1 MLTRNFWR
9 SAIVRIFVS
18 YHRPDY
24 HEVDRLC
31 AALSTRSPGLDLYF
45 APNQNTLGAYWLP
58 RLGEELQAS
67 DAVLLV
73 LGDKVGPWQE
83 LEYYEA
89 MRLSRGSGRPL
100 IVPLVIGK
108 AAPGLQFLDLHHQL
122 FAHKRPLGDV
132 VGAVLQAL
140 DGIEIADGEPPWRR
154 YNPYKGLAALGT
166 EDARFFFGREAIT
179 GQILEHLRN
188 TPRRI
193 LTLVGNSGV
202 GKSSLAQAGVIA
214 SLRSQV
220 WAGDLD
226 RAWPGELERSRS
238 WLPITITPG
247 EVPVKE
253 LAYGFVRAWAK
264 GGEAER
270 EARTWA
276 DLLTTG
282 SSIEDLIRNT
292 ADEIQSRANDPPPR
306 RFLLY
311 IDQGEELYAR
321 SDVKQAR
328 RFSELLSNAI
338 ARSEITILASLR
350 SDYYGCL
357 QADEPLFAATERI
370 DVPPLNQ
377 AELEFVIRR
386 PATVLGARFETED
399 VIPIIA
405 GSAAQEPGSLPLLS
419 YLMTDTWEAMRSD
432 ERSDGVMHFPLQMVD
447 VSRPLAERAER
458 FLAQHPACEAVV
470 RHLFSLK
477 LAHVPMDGEPVRRRA
492 RKAEC
497 STEEWEIVEQLAGAD
512 WRLLTAAGDETD
524 ITAEVAHE
532 ALLRKWPRLTRW
544 LEEEREFLVWKGQ
557 LEQTRR
563 QYEATAA
570 ADRAGALLMGTP
582 LMLARSR
589 MAERAAD
596 LSPEDR
602 AFIEVSIAAARRGA
616 RRTMLGA
623 GSALVIALA
632 AGVFGWIAYV
642 QHQTAEAQKQMTDV
656 QRRQVLVSLSEQQTA
671 SGDATQGMLLALE
684 ALAEDASGER
694 PYVPQAESALWT
706 ALNNHREELV
716 LQGDLGA
723 VRSVVF
729 SRDGQHL
736 VTASENGA
744 ALWDVAT
751 GARQMTLIGHHES
764 VRSAD
769 ISSDGLHIVTASDDA
784 MARVWNATS
793 GEIELVLG
801 GHDAPV
807 NYATFSPDGQAILTA
822 SDDHTVR
829 LWNASSGDT
838 IAILAGHDG
847 AVTFADFSP
856 DGRLVVSASQD
867 GTARL
872 WDAATGRI
880 THVLQGHTGPV
891 TRAAFSPDGRRVITA
906 SDDAT
911 ARIWDVA
918 TGDPVDVLTGHQGR
932 VRTAAFSPDGE
943 RVVTSSD
950 DRTARLRRAADG
962 EVIAVLQG
970 HERGVGAVAFSPDG
984 RRIVTGTDSG
994 TVHLWNALTGENIT
1008 VLRAHEGQIQS
1019 VSFSPD
1025 GQRVATASED
1035 GTVRVWIATRQ
1046 TNFTVLEGHEDRVRG
1061 AALSPD
1067 GKRVV
1072 SASADGTVRFWN
1084 AGTGEVIAM
1093 LDAHEGQV
1101 LTAAFSWDG
1110 KRAITGSEDGT
1121 ARIWDSATGAGL
1133 AVLEGHDGWVRAA
1146 AFSPD
1151 GRRIVTASGDNTVR
1165 QWDAA
1170 SGNALATLRGH
1181 GDQVFSAVF
1190 SPNGKRIVTASADH
1204 TARVWD
1210 TETNQ
1215 PVLTL
1220 RGHEGPV
1227 RSAAFSPDGKVIV
1240 TASDDGTARLWN
1252 AHTGEQVRVLRG
1264 HGRELRSAAFSPD
1277 GLRVV
1282 TGSIDRTARIWDT
1295 NTGENIA
1302 QLAGHKGPVQHASF
1316 SADGLRILTASSDH
1330 TLRIWSA
1337 FPTTQALIDHANR
1350 IVARELHA
1358 RAPDRA

>member
-1 MLTRNFWR
+1 
-9 SAIVRIFVS
+9 VRIFVS
-18 YHRPDY
+18 YHTPDY
-24 HEVDRLC
+24 EEADRLR
-31 AALSTRSPGLDLYF
+31 AALSTRSPGLEVYF
-45 APNQNTLGAYWLP
+45 APAQNTLGAYWLP

-89 MRLSRGSGRPL
+89 MRLSRQSGRPL
-100 IVPLVIGK
+100 IVPVVIGTV
-108 AAPGLQFLDLHHQL
+108 APGLPFLDLHHQL
-122 FAHKRPLGDV
+122 FIHKRPLGDV
-132 VGAVLQAL
+132 VGAVLQAFA
-140 DGIEIADGEPPWRR
+140 GVEIPDGEPPWRR
-154 YNPYKGLAALGT
+154 YNPYKGLSALGT

-179 GQILEHLRN
+179 GHVLERIRE
-188 TPRRI
+188 TPRRV

-220 WAGDLD
+220 WAGDPD
-226 RAWPGELERSRS
+226 RAWPSELERSRS
-238 WLPITITPG
+238 WLPITIRPG
-247 EVPVKE
+247 EAPLKE
-253 LAYGFVRAWAK
+253 LAYGFVRTWAR
-264 GGEAER
+264 GAEAEG

-276 DLLTTG
+276 ELLNTG
-282 SSIEDLIRNT
+282 SGIGDLIRNT
-292 ADEIQSRANDPPPR
+292 ADEIQARANDPPPR

-321 SDVKQAR
+321 SDAKQAK
-328 RFSELLSNAI
+328 RFSELLSDATG
-338 ARSEITILASLR
+338 RSEITILASLR
-350 SDYYGCL
+350 SDYYGFL

-386 PATVLGARFETED
+386 PATTLGARFETEE
-399 VIPIIA
+399 VIPMIA

-419 YLMTDTWEAMRSD
+419 YLMTDTWEAMRND

-492 RKAEC
+492 RKSEC
-497 STEEWEIVEQLAGAD
+497 STEEWKIVEQLASAD
-512 WRLLTAAGDETD
+512 WRLLTAAGDDSD

-570 ADRAGALLMGTP
+570 ADRKGALLMGTP

-589 MAERAAD
+589 GAERAAD

-602 AFIEVSIAAARRGA
+602 AFIEVSIGAARRGA
-616 RRTMLGA
+616 RRTMVGA

-642 QHQTAEAQKQMTDV
+642 QHQAAETQEQIADV

-671 SGDATQGMLLALE
+671 SGDATNGMLLALE
-684 ALAEDASGER
+684 ALGEDPNGAR

-706 ALNNHREELV
+706 ALNNHREEMV

-723 VRSVVF
+723 VRSVAF
-729 SRDGQHL
+729 SPDGRHL
-736 VTASENGA
+736 ITASEDGA

-751 GARQMTLIGHHES
+751 GARHRTLVGHDGS
-764 VRSAD
+764 VRSAA
-769 ISSDGLHIVTASDDA
+769 ISPDGQHIVTASDDA
-784 MARVWNATS
+784 TARVWNAAS
-793 GEIELVLG
+793 GEVELALR

-807 NYATFSPDGQAILTA
+807 HYATFSPDGQVILTA
-822 SDDHTVR
+822 SEDHSVR
-829 LWNASSGDT
+829 LWNTSSGD
-838 IAILAGHDG
+838 ALAVLAGHDQ

-867 GTARL
+867 GTTRL
-872 WDAATGRI
+872 WDVATGQI

-891 TRAAFSPDGRRVITA
+891 TRADFSPDGRRVITA

-918 TGDPVDVLTGHQGR
+918 TGNPVDVLIGHQGR
-932 VRTAAFSPDGE
+932 VRTAAFSPNGE

-950 DRTARLRRAADG
+950 DRTARLRSAADG

-994 TVHLWNALTGENIT
+994 TVHLWDALTGDSIT
-1008 VLRAHEGQIQS
+1008 VLRGHEGQIQS

-1025 GQRVATASED
+1025 GQRAATASDD
-1035 GTVRVWIATRQ
+1035 GTVRLWIATRQ
-1046 TNFTVLEGHEDRVRG
+1046 TNFRILEGHDDRVRG

-1072 SASADGTVRFWN
+1072 SASADGTVRLWD
-1084 AGTGEVIAM
+1084 GETGEVIAV
-1093 LDAHEGQV
+1093 LDQHEGQV

-1121 ARIWDSATGAGL
+1121 ARIWDSATGDSV
-1133 AVLEGHDGWVRAA
+1133 AVLEGHEGWVRAA

-1151 GRRIVTASGDNTVR
+1151 GRRIVTASGDSTAR

-1170 SGNALATLRGH
+1170 TGAALAILQGH
-1181 GDQVFSAVF
+1181 EDQVFSAVF
-1190 SPNGKRIVTASADH
+1190 SPDGKRIVTASADH
-1204 TARVWD
+1204 TSRVWD

-1215 PVLTL
+1215 SVLTL

-1227 RSAAFSPDGKVIV
+1227 RSGAFSPDGRLVV
-1240 TASDDGTARLWN
+1240 TASDDGTARLWD
-1252 AHTGEQVRVLRG
+1252 AQTGEQLHVLRG

-1282 TGSIDRTARIWDT
+1282 TGSIDRTARVWDT
-1295 NTGENIA
+1295 NTGENVA
-1302 QLAGHKGPVQHASF
+1302 QLVGHKGPVQHTSF
-1316 SADGLRILTASSDH
+1316 STDGSRILTASSDS
-1330 TLRIWSA
+1330 TLRLWSA
-1337 FPTTQALIDHANR
+1337 FPTTQALIDHANEIIPR
-1350 IVARELHA
+1350 QPHPYAN
-1358 RAPDRA
+1358 DRV